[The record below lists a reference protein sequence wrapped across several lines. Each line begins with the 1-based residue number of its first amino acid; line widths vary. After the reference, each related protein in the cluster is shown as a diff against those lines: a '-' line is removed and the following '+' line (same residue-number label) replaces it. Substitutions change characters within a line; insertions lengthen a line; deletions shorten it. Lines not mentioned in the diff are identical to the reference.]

1 MLNGDRYM
9 KSQTK
14 QRESNMELLRIL
26 AMFFIIMFHIVFL
39 AVYPQLNDNGHFPD
53 GVAYFDAAQFN
64 KKLLIPA
71 LIMPLGNVGNDIFL
85 LISGYFMAV
94 RFDNKKENGRQRN
107 GFLKYK
113 TPVNILQI
121 AEKLLLSLAFATV
134 LLVVGSTLVWKATNG
149 WCHYLLEVGQ
159 FNEMAWYIGYYFAV
173 ILLGA
178 LFLNY
183 FLTALTYRQYKVF
196 LIILLALTQ
205 FTFTAGILDT
215 VTSGRT
221 LCMGVLL
228 YSLGGFVRK
237 YDPFEKIR
245 CYVLILIMM
254 SILVLTAL
262 SYYNYTMTRLL
273 EYIQAGSTDPFLPM
287 FPLYLYSSIVPF
299 LVALCLFELFRRI
312 HIGCNRI
319 INFIGASTFMTY
331 LIHNNDCFNTVWDR
345 YNWAGALY
353 NQPVV
358 FVKHLLVCTVLTF
371 LVGIIAYAFY
381 CMIEKMMEKI
391 LMKDN

>member
-1 MLNGDRYM
+1 MLNGDKYM
-9 KSQTK
+9 KNQTK

-39 AVYPQLNDNGHFPD
+39 VVYPQLNDNGHFPD
-53 GVAYFDAAQFN
+53 GVAYFDAPQFN

-94 RFDNKKENGRQRN
+94 RFDNKKENGGQRN

-262 SYYNYTMTRLL
+262 SYYNYTMTRLS
-273 EYIQAGSTDPFLPM
+273 EYIQAGSTDLFLPM

-345 YNWAGALY
+345 YNWAGALCNRPFVFIERLCVSAAGTFAIGILTY
-353 NQPVV
+353 ALYFVIGIVV
-358 FVKHLLVCTVLTF
+358 KNY
-371 LVGIIAYAFY
+371 IN
-381 CMIEKMMEKI
+381 ER
-391 LMKDN
+391 

>member
-1 MLNGDRYM
+1 MLNGDKYM

-26 AMFFIIMFHIVFL
+26 AMFFIIIFHIVFL
-39 AVYPQLNDNGHFPD
+39 AVYPQLNDSGHFPG
-53 GVAYFDAAQFN
+53 GVSYFAAPQFD

-71 LIMPLGNVGNDIFL
+71 LIMPFANIGNDIFL

-94 RFDNKKENGRQRN
+94 RFDIKGDREQKN
-107 GFLKYK
+107 GFFRYK
-113 TPVNILQI
+113 TPVNIEQI
-121 AEKLLLSLAFATV
+121 AGKLLFSLAFATV
-134 LLVVGSTLVWKATNG
+134 MLAVGSAFIWKVTDG
-149 WCHYLLEVGQ
+149 WCPYLLEVGQ

-173 ILLGA
+173 VLLGT

-183 FLTALTYRQYKVF
+183 FLTEFSYCQYKVF
-196 LIILLALTQ
+196 LVVLLALTQ
-205 FTFTAGILDT
+205 FSFTGGILDT
-215 VTSGRT
+215 ITSGRT
-221 LCMGVLL
+221 LCMGILL
-228 YSLGGFVRK
+228 YALGGFVRK
-237 YDPFEKIR
+237 FNPFVKISG
-245 CYVLILIMM
+245 YLLILVMVV
-254 SILVLTAL
+254 LFVLTAL
-262 SYYNYTMTRLL
+262 SYYNRTMTRLS
-273 EYIQAGSTDPFLPM
+273 EYLQSGSIDPFLPI
-287 FPLYLYSSIVPF
+287 FPLYLYWSIVPF
-299 LVALCLFELFRRI
+299 LMALCLFELFRRI
-312 HIGCNRI
+312 HIGSNRI

-381 CMIEKMMEKI
+381 CMAEKMMKKI

>member
-1 MLNGDRYM
+1 MLNGDKYM

-26 AMFFIIMFHIVFL
+26 AMFFIIIFHIVFL
-39 AVYPQLNDNGHFPD
+39 AVYPQLNDSGHFPG
-53 GVAYFDAAQFN
+53 GVSYFAAPQFD

-71 LIMPLGNVGNDIFL
+71 LIMPFANIGNDIFL

-94 RFDNKKENGRQRN
+94 RFDIKGDREQKN
-107 GFLKYK
+107 GFFRYK
-113 TPVNILQI
+113 TPVNIEQI
-121 AEKLLLSLAFATV
+121 AGKLLSSLAFATV
-134 LLVVGSTLVWKATNG
+134 VLVVGSAFIWKFMNG
-149 WCHYLLEVGQ
+149 WCPYLLEVGQ

-173 ILLGA
+173 VLLGT
-178 LFLNY
+178 LFLNC
-183 FLTALTYRQYKVF
+183 FLTELSYRQYKVF
-196 LIILLALTQ
+196 LVVLLALTQ
-205 FTFTAGILDT
+205 FSFTGGILDT
-215 VTSGRT
+215 ITSGRT
-221 LCMGVLL
+221 LCMGILL
-228 YSLGGFVRK
+228 YALGGFVRK
-237 YDPFEKIR
+237 FNPFVKISG
-245 CYVLILIMM
+245 YLLILVMVV
-254 SILVLTAL
+254 LFVLTAL
-262 SYYNYTMTRLL
+262 SYYNRTMTRLS
-273 EYIQAGSTDPFLPM
+273 EYLQSGSTDPFLPI
-287 FPLYLYSSIVPF
+287 FPLYLYWSIVPF
-299 LVALCLFELFRRI
+299 LMALCLFELFRRI
-312 HIGCNRI
+312 HIGSNRI

-381 CMIEKMMEKI
+381 CMAEKMMKKI

>member
-1 MLNGDRYM
+1 MLNGDKYM

-26 AMFFIIMFHIVFL
+26 AMFFIIIFHIVFL
-39 AVYPQLNDNGHFPD
+39 AVYPQLNDSGHFPD
-53 GVAYFDAAQFN
+53 GVSYFAAPQFD

-71 LIMPLGNVGNDIFL
+71 LIMPFANIGNDIFL

-94 RFDNKKENGRQRN
+94 RFDIKGDREQKN
-107 GFLKYK
+107 GFFRYK
-113 TPVNILQI
+113 TPVNIEQI
-121 AEKLLLSLAFATV
+121 AGKLLSSLAFATV
-134 LLVVGSTLVWKATNG
+134 VLVVGSAFIWKFMDG
-149 WCHYLLEVGQ
+149 WCPYLLEVGQ
-159 FNEMAWYIGYYFAV
+159 FNEMAWYIGYYFV
-173 ILLGA
+173 VVLLGT
-178 LFLNY
+178 LFLNC
-183 FLTALTYRQYKVF
+183 FLTELSYRQYKVF
-196 LIILLALTQ
+196 LVVLLALTQ
-205 FTFTAGILDT
+205 FSFTGGILDT
-215 VTSGRT
+215 ITGGRT
-221 LCMGVLL
+221 LCMGILL
-228 YSLGGFVRK
+228 YALGGFVRK
-237 YDPFEKIR
+237 FNPFVKISG
-245 CYVLILIMM
+245 YLLILVMVV
-254 SILVLTAL
+254 LFVLTAL
-262 SYYNYTMTRLL
+262 SYYNRTMTRLS
-273 EYIQAGSTDPFLPM
+273 EYLQSGSTDPFLPI
-287 FPLYLYSSIVPF
+287 FPLYLYWSIVPF
-299 LVALCLFELFRRI
+299 LMALCLFELFRRI

-381 CMIEKMMEKI
+381 CMAEKTMKKI

>member
-1 MLNGDRYM
+1 MLNGDKYM

-26 AMFFIIMFHIVFL
+26 AMFFIITFHIVFL
-39 AVYPQLNDNGHFPD
+39 AVYPQLNDSGHFPG
-53 GVAYFDAAQFN
+53 GVSYFAAPQFD

-71 LIMPLGNVGNDIFL
+71 LIMPFANIGNDIFL

-94 RFDNKKENGRQRN
+94 RFDIKGDREQKN
-107 GFLKYK
+107 GFFRYK
-113 TPVNILQI
+113 TPVNIEQI
-121 AEKLLLSLAFATV
+121 AGKLLFSLAFATV
-134 LLVVGSTLVWKATNG
+134 MLAVGSAFIWKVTDG
-149 WCHYLLEVGQ
+149 WCPYLLEVGQ

-173 ILLGA
+173 VLLGT

-183 FLTALTYRQYKVF
+183 FLTEFSYCQYKVF
-196 LIILLALTQ
+196 LVVLLALTQ
-205 FTFTAGILDT
+205 FSFTGGILDT
-215 VTSGRT
+215 ITSGRT
-221 LCMGVLL
+221 LCMGILL

-237 YDPFEKIR
+237 FNPFAKISG
-245 CYVLILIMM
+245 YLLILVMGG
-254 SILVLTAL
+254 LFVLTAL
-262 SYYNYTMTRLL
+262 SYYNRTMTRLS
-273 EYIQAGSTDPFLPM
+273 EYLQSGSTDPFLPI
-287 FPLYLYSSIVPF
+287 FPLYLYWSIVPF
-299 LVALCLFELFRRI
+299 LMALCLFELFRRI
-312 HIGCNRI
+312 HIGSNRI

-353 NQPVV
+353 KQPIV

-381 CMIEKMMEKI
+381 CMAEKMMKKI